1 MMFPRY
7 ITLFLAIACAYTA
20 VAQND
25 TLSGSSDEVVVTG
38 QYSPQSL
45 RKSVY
50 QVRTI
55 TRERIQLRGAT
66 NVQQVLSNELGIRFS
81 NDLTL
86 GTADIQL
93 MGMSGRSVKILL
105 DGVPMVDRGDT
116 RESLGQIDISVVE
129 KIEIVEGPMSVSYGS
144 DALAG
149 VINIITKKTSH
160 NRLDVNAAVQEE
172 TAGNEY
178 TPFTGDGN
186 HIQRVHANWRK
197 NGWNVLGGFNHTE
210 FGGWQGAKTGREKDW
225 KPKEQWIGNIGLGY
239 YGKDWQIAYRL
250 DGLNETILSKGMM
263 GATYKAT
270 DQKYITDRFLH
281 QVQSEWRAGNRL
293 SFNSMLAY
301 TDYQR
306 KTETT
311 RIDFTTG
318 ERTLTTGAGE
328 QDMSAF
334 RSLSFR
340 TTAQYVLSQSVS
352 LQPGVDINLDKAS
365 GARISGTPSINDYAF
380 FISSELKLGSAINIR
395 PGFRFISNSVYDAP
409 PVIPSVNTMFRL
421 GKRTDLRLAY
431 AKGFRSPALRE
442 LYFSFFD
449 ASHSI
454 KGNPNLKAEESN
466 SFTGSF
472 SWMALQQKGVK
483 LNIRLGGFYNEF
495 SNLIGYGVDPNDP
508 SVFMTVNID
517 HFKTTGATLE
527 NNLVWGNVQA
537 TVGASYIGRY
547 NSLSEDPAWE
557 KNHLP
562 QFVWSP
568 EVNAN
573 ISWNC
578 EKIGLKSGVFYK
590 FTGRRPTYQV
600 TTSGSASTVSL
611 VNTAGF
617 HLADI
622 TADKKINRFVHVLA
636 GVRNLFDVGRV
647 NNTAVDTGGA
657 HTTGGPVPIAYGRSY
672 FIALNFHFTKQ

>member
-1 MMFPRY
+1 MTTPKY
-7 ITLFLAIACAYTA
+7 LTLFLAIACAYTA

-105 DGVPMVDRGDT
+105 DGVPMADRGDT

-149 VINIITKKTSH
+149 VINIITKKTSQ

-178 TPFTGDGN
+178 APFSGDGN
-186 HIQRVHANWRK
+186 HIQRIHANWRK

-225 KPKEQWIGNIGLGY
+225 KPKEQWIGNTGLGY

-250 DGLNETILSKGMM
+250 DALNETILSKGMM

-270 DQKYITDRFLH
+270 DQKYITNRFLH
-281 QVQSEWRAGNRL
+281 QVQSEWRVNNRL

-328 QDMSAF
+328 QDVSAF

-340 TTAQYVLSQSVS
+340 TTAQYVLSQSAS

-380 FISSELKLGSAINIR
+380 FISSELKLGSVINIR

-409 PVIPSVNTMFRL
+409 PVIPSVNARFKL
-421 GKRTDLRLAY
+421 GKRMDLRLAY

-454 KGNPNLKAEESN
+454 KG
-466 SFTGSF
+466 
-472 SWMALQQKGVK
+472 
-483 LNIRLGGFYNEF
+483 
-495 SNLIGYGVDPNDP
+495 
-508 SVFMTVNID
+508 
-517 HFKTTGATLE
+517 
-527 NNLVWGNVQA
+527 
-537 TVGASYIGRY
+537 
-547 NSLSEDPAWE
+547 
-557 KNHLP
+557 
-562 QFVWSP
+562 
-568 EVNAN
+568 
-573 ISWNC
+573 
-578 EKIGLKSGVFYK
+578 
-590 FTGRRPTYQV
+590 
-600 TTSGSASTVSL
+600 
-611 VNTAGF
+611 
-617 HLADI
+617 
-622 TADKKINRFVHVLA
+622 
-636 GVRNLFDVGRV
+636 
-647 NNTAVDTGGA
+647 
-657 HTTGGPVPIAYGRSY
+657 
-672 FIALNFHFTKQ
+672 